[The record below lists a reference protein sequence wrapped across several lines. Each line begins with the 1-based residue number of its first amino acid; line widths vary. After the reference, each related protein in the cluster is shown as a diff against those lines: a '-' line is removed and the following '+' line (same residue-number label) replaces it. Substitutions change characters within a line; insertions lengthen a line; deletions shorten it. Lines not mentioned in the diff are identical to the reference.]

1 MISQPPNAM
10 ASHHT
15 VARETA
21 EAGLR
26 RLIGV
31 LAVLM
36 PAVALIQVVANIRDY
51 RQPAVAIG
59 VWLGVLGSAAWLMP
73 RLRRGALSTG
83 ETVAAIAIA
92 LAAVAVIGAE
102 RRPDTASASIDL
114 AVLGTSWLLVLVV
127 MSRSAWVWIPGAI
140 LVFAVHSMTIIKDA
154 GVSSLSLSQLEAG
167 GYILANVLI
176 AFAAFR
182 PTLATRSDMAA
193 RQAALASKSAAERA
207 GVSAI
212 QQERQDRLAVLE
224 REALPLLR
232 AIADGTLDPAS
243 DRVRKQCAEHAAI
256 LRDSLTGRA
265 PQAGELAAAL
275 VPTLRAA
282 RERGLL
288 VTEQVI
294 GDPGIPAATATRAV
308 LAMLDVVLSELP
320 AQQVVFTVLASVDDV
335 EIYLTFDAPL
345 RSLPDLAR
353 LQPEL
358 PASAQWHAAL
368 VATETG
374 GGCLELRWRKEK
386 GP

>member
-1 MISQPPNAM
+1 VV
-10 ASHHT
+10 SHHT

-21 EAGLR
+21 EAGLM
-26 RLIGV
+26 RLIAA
-31 LAVLM
+31 LAVIM
-36 PAVALIQVVANIRDY
+36 PAIALILMVANMRDY
-51 RQPAVAIG
+51 RQPAVVLG
-59 VWLGVLGSAAWLMP
+59 VWLGVLGSGAWLVP
-73 RLRRGALSTG
+73 RLRRGGLRAG

-92 LAAVAVIGAE
+92 VAAVAVIGAV
-102 RRPDTASASIDL
+102 RRPDTASASVDL

-127 MSRSAWVWIPGAI
+127 MSHSARVWFPGAV
-140 LVFAVHSMTIIKDA
+140 LVLAAHTATIIRDA
-154 GVSSLSLSQLEAG
+154 GVNPLTLSQLEAG

-182 PTLATRSDMAA
+182 PTLATRADMIA

-207 GVSAI
+207 GVAAI
-212 QQERQDRLAVLE
+212 QQERHDRLAVLE
-224 REALPLLR
+224 SEALPLLR
-232 AIADGTLDPAS
+232 GIADGTLDPGS
-243 DRVRKQCAEHAAI
+243 GLVQQQCARHAAI
-256 LRDSLTGRA
+256 LRESLTGWA
-265 PQAGELAAAL
+265 PQAGQLAVAL
-275 VPTLRAA
+275 KPVLRAA
-282 RERGLL
+282 REHGLL
-288 VTEQVI
+288 VTEQLI
-294 GDPGIPAATATRAV
+294 GDPGRPPAVATRAV

-353 LQPEL
+353 LQPDL

-374 GGCLELRWRKEK
+374 GGCLELRWRKDK